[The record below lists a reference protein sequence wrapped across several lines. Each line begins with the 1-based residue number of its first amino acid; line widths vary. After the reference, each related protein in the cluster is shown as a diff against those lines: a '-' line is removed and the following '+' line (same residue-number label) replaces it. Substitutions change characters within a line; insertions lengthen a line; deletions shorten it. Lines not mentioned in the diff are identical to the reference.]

1 MMALAVMAL
10 IAALALPRVYP
21 SGGATVGRATAY
33 AVAATLRRDR
43 AEALRTGAPVT
54 TRVDARTGSVTS
66 GMSGSSVTIP
76 RDIDLSTRDLAGDGV
91 TFRPD
96 GTSTGGALV
105 MKRGETAYSV
115 LVVPLTGGVQIVTGA
130 P

>member
-21 SGGATVGRATAY
+21 SAGTTAGRTAAY

-43 AEALRTGAPVT
+43 AEALRTGTPVT
-54 TRVDARTGSVTS
+54 TRIDARAGSVTS
-66 GMSGSSVTIP
+66 GATGGRVTLP
-76 RDIDLSTRDLAGDGV
+76 PGLSLATRAMDDDGI

-96 GTSTGGALV
+96 GSASGGALV
-105 MKRGETAYSV
+105 LARGETAYSV
-115 LVVPLTGGVQIVTGA
+115 LVIPLTGGVQIVTGA